1 MTDRPSAIAGRFYP
15 KDPSD
20 LNALL
25 DSYLDTDLPKR
36 NAYGVMCPHAGYMYS
51 GMVTGR
57 CLSEVNIPDTVV
69 IMCPNH
75 TGLGKPFSVWPDGHW
90 QTPLG
95 SVPVDVVFTQ
105 KLLSN
110 SSLFQADC
118 SPHVMEHAIEVMVP
132 FLQRL
137 NPNVSIVPIVV
148 RYTNNQTYADLGH
161 ALAETI
167 KQCGGVSK
175 VMMLGSSDMTHYES
189 HESATRKDRIALDE
203 IEKMDYVGLQ
213 EKLTANRITMC
224 GDAGV
229 SVMIAA
235 ARELGADH
243 AETVMYRTSGDAC
256 GDYSSVVG
264 YAAVIIPND
273 IHSEPVKL
281 AYDTVNAFIKT
292 GKIIDAPSDP
302 TLGGIKSAG
311 CFVSIHEHGEL
322 RGCIGTIM
330 PTQPSIALEIIHNAI
345 SASTRDPRFEPISES
360 ELPYLDINV
369 DILTPPEPIESESE
383 LDVKRYGCIVE
394 CRGRRGLLL
403 PDLEGVDTVEQ
414 QIDICRRKGGIGHTE
429 PVQLYRFEVKRYK

>member
-15 KDPSD
+15 KDPSE

-25 DSYLDTDLPKR
+25 DSYLVSGMPKR
-36 NAYGVMCPHAGYMYS
+36 DAYGVMCPHAGYMYS
-51 GMVTGR
+51 GIVTGR
-57 CLSEVNIPDTVV
+57 CLSEVNVPDTVV

-75 TGLGKPFSVWPDGHW
+75 TGLGKPFSVWPDGNW

-95 SVPVDVVFTQ
+95 TVPVDTGFTK

-110 SSLFQADC
+110 SSLFEADC
-118 SPHVMEHAIEVMVP
+118 SPHIMEHAVEVMVP

-148 RYTNNQTYADLGH
+148 RNTNNQTYEALGH
-161 ALAETI
+161 DMAETI
-167 KQCGGVSK
+167 KQCGGIGK
-175 VMMLGSSDMTHYES
+175 VMMLGSSDMTHYEP
-189 HESATRKDRIALDE
+189 HDNATRKDRIALDE
-203 IEKMDYVGLQ
+203 IEKLDFRNLQ
-213 EKLTANRITMC
+213 AKLTANRITMC
-224 GDAGV
+224 GDAAV

-235 ARELGADH
+235 SVELGADH
-243 AETVMYRTSGDAC
+243 AETLMYRTSGDAC
-256 GDYSSVVG
+256 GDYSAVVG

-273 IHSEPVKL
+273 VCSEPVKL
-281 AYDTVNAFIKT
+281 AYETINTFLKE
-292 GKIIDAPSDP
+292 GKLVDVPADP
-302 TLGGIKSAG
+302 TLGGIQRAG
-311 CFVSIHEHGEL
+311 CFVSIHEYGEL

-330 PTQPSIALEIIHNAI
+330 PTQPTIAQEIIHNAI
-345 SASTRDPRFEPISES
+345 SASTRDPRFEPISAA
-360 ELPYLDINV
+360 ELPYLEINV
-369 DILTPPEPIESESE
+369 DILTPPEPIESEAE

-394 CRGRRGLLL
+394 CRERRGLLL